1 MAFSYVI
8 VPIVGNVFVV
18 MLKSDISGFPSFS
31 ALRKAKSQ
39 EEREQ
44 DAVKRIGELEKKL
57 EVVLY

>member
-1 MAFSYVI
+1 MAFSYFI